1 MVERK
6 MKRIKVRFQLVCRK
20 FNRYMNNLKLA
31 TKLKLL
37 YVFCVLL
44 PLIVTDSVILNIV
57 INNENIKQK
66 HAMENEASAIQYS
79 LTNSVEYASTV
90 AKQIYMNEYI
100 EEYLNREY
108 RDPLEYVVA
117 YQEFMKTTL

>member
-1 MVERK
+1 

-90 AKQIYMNEYI
+90 AKQIYMNE
-100 EEYLNREY
+100 
-108 RDPLEYVVA
+108 
-117 YQEFMKTTL
+117 K